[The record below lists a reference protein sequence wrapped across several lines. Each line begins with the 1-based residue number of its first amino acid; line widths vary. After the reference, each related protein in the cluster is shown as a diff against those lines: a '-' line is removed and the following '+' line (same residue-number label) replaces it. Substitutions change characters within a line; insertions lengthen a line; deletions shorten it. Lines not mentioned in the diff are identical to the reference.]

1 MLPDVGNSMAAY
13 ETLIDASE
21 LRKHLEDERW
31 RVVDCRFD
39 LMHPQTGR
47 EAYLHGHIPG
57 AVYADLNV
65 DLAGSVHTDSGRHPL
80 PDVHDLAA
88 TWGRLGIH
96 SDTQVIV
103 HDDNSGAMAA
113 RAWWLLR
120 WLGHDR
126 VALLDGGL
134 RRWQALA
141 LPMETGAVTVPE
153 EQFAPAPQNERVIT
167 TEELEAACG
176 SATAPRLFDAR
187 DAARFRGDR
196 EPIDPVAGH
205 IPGAKNM
212 PFTASLNE
220 DGTWK
225 RPAALRHLWSSALGE
240 DPNLPW
246 GVMCGSGVTACHLAL
261 SAVIAGYE
269 EPRLY
274 VGSWSEWIR
283 DPRRAVTASAG

>member
-1 MLPDVGNSMAAY
+1 VLPDVGNSMAAY

-39 LMHPQTGR
+39 LMHPQRGR

-167 TEELEAACG
+167 TDELEAACR

-225 RPAALRHLWSSALGE
+225 RPTALRHLWSSALGE
-240 DPNLPW
+240 DPDLPW

-274 VGSWSEWIR
+274 AGSWSEWIR
-283 DPRRAVTASAG
+283 DPRRPIASAAA

>member
-1 MLPDVGNSMAAY
+1 MANSMAAF
-13 ETLIDASE
+13 ETLADASE
-21 LRKHLEDERW
+21 LNKHLKDERW

-39 LMHPQTGR
+39 LMRPEKGR
-47 EAYLHGHIPG
+47 EAYLRAHIPG
-57 AVYADLNV
+57 AVYADLNE
-65 DLAGSVHTDSGRHPL
+65 DLSGSVRTDSGRHPL
-80 PDVHDLAA
+80 PDVDDLGA

-103 HDDNSGAMAA
+103 YDESSGAIAA

-141 LPMETGAVTVPE
+141 LPMETGTVSVRE
-153 EQFAPAPQNERVIT
+153 ERFAPSPRHGRVIT
-167 TEELEAACG
+167 TEELEAAHA

-205 IPGAKNM
+205 IPGATNM
-212 PFTASLNE
+212 PFAGSLNE
-220 DGTWK
+220 DGSWK
-225 RPAALRHLWSSALGE
+225 TPAVLRDIWRSALGE
-240 DPNLPW
+240 DPELPW

-261 SAVIAGYE
+261 SAVIAGFG

-283 DPRRAVTASAG
+283 DPRRAVTSSAG

>member
-1 MLPDVGNSMAAY
+1 MANSMAAF

-21 LRKHLEDERW
+21 LNKHLEDETW

-39 LMHPQTGR
+39 LMHAQKGR
-47 EAYLHGHIPG
+47 EHYLLAHIPG

-65 DLAGSVHTDSGRHPL
+65 DLAGSVRTDSGRHPL
-80 PDVHDLAA
+80 PDIDDLTA

-103 HDDNSGAMAA
+103 YDDSSGAMAA

-126 VALLDGGL
+126 VALLDGGF

-141 LPMETGAVTVPE
+141 LPTKTGAVSVPE
-153 EQFAPAPQNERVIT
+153 ERFAPSPRNGRVIT
-167 TEELEAACG
+167 TEELEAAHA

-205 IPGAKNM
+205 IPGATNM
-212 PFTASLNE
+212 PFAGSLNE
-220 DGTWK
+220 DGSWK
-225 RPAALRHLWSSALGE
+225 TPAVLRDIWRSALGE
-240 DPNLPW
+240 DPELPW

-261 SAVIAGYE
+261 SAVIAGFE

-283 DPRRAVTASAG
+283 DPRRAVTSSAG

>member
-1 MLPDVGNSMAAY
+1 MAAF

-21 LRKHLEDERW
+21 LHKHQQDDQW

-39 LMHPQTGR
+39 LMHPQQGH
-47 EAYLHGHIPG
+47 EAYLREHIPG

-65 DLAGSVHTDSGRHPL
+65 DLAGSVRADSGRHPL
-80 PDVHDLAA
+80 PNVDDLAA

-96 SDTQVIV
+96 SKTQVV
-103 HDDNSGAMAA
+103 VYDDSSGATAA

-134 RRWQALA
+134 RRWHAEA
-141 LPMETGAVTVPE
+141 LPLESGAVSVPRKR
-153 EQFAPAPQNERVIT
+153 FVPSPRNERVIR
-167 TEELEAACG
+167 TEELEAACHSG
-176 SATAPRLFDAR
+176 TFPRLFDAR
-187 DAARFRGDR
+187 DAGRFRGDR

-205 IPGAKNM
+205 IPGAMNL
-212 PFTASLNE
+212 PFADSLNE

-225 RPAALRHLWSSALGE
+225 APADLRDVWSAALGRDRES
-240 DPNLPW
+240 PW
-246 GVMCGSGVTACHLAL
+246 GVMCGSGVTACHLVL
-261 SAVIAGYE
+261 SAVLAGLE

-283 DPRRAVTASAG
+283 DPRRAVVSSAG

>member
-1 MLPDVGNSMAAY
+1 MAAF
-13 ETLIDASE
+13 ETLADTSE
-21 LRKHLEDERW
+21 LLAHLKDERW

-39 LMHPQTGR
+39 LMHPQKGR
-47 EAYLHGHIPG
+47 EAYLEAHIPG
-57 AVYADLNV
+57 AVFADLNV
-65 DLAGSVHTDSGRHPL
+65 DLAGSVRPDSGRHPL
-80 PDVHDLAA
+80 PEVDDLAA
-88 TWGRLGIH
+88 TWSRLGIRN
-96 SDTQVIV
+96 DTQVIV
-103 HDDNSGAMAA
+103 YDESSGAMAA

-126 VALLDGGL
+126 VALLDGGF

-141 LPMETGAVTVPE
+141 LPLEAGAVSVPPE
-153 EQFAPAPQNERVIT
+153 RFAPSPCNERVIT
-167 TEELEAACG
+167 TEELERTCD
-176 SATAPRLFDAR
+176 STTAPRLFDAR

-205 IPGAKNM
+205 IPGATNM
-212 PFTASLNE
+212 PFADSLNE

-225 RPAALRHLWSSALGE
+225 APAALRRIWSRALGE
-240 DPNLPW
+240 DPELPW

-283 DPRRAVTASAG
+283 EPRRAVTTSAG

>member
-1 MLPDVGNSMAAY
+1 MGNSMAAF

-21 LRKHLEDERW
+21 LRQHLEDERW

-167 TEELEAACG
+167 TEELEAVCR
-176 SATAPRLFDAR
+176 SATALRLFDAR
-187 DAARFRGDR
+187 DAARFSGDR

-283 DPRRAVTASAG
+283 DPRRAITSSAG

>member
-225 RPAALRHLWSSALGE
+225 RPTALRHLWSSALGE
-240 DPNLPW
+240 DPDLPW
-246 GVMCGSGVTACHLAL
+246 GVMCGSGVTARHLAL

-283 DPRRAVTASAG
+283 DPRRAITSSAG

>member
-39 LMHPQTGR
+39 LMHPRTGR

-65 DLAGSVHTDSGRHPL
+65 DLAGSVRTDSGRHPL
-80 PDVHDLAA
+80 PDVYDLAA

-96 SDTQVIV
+96 TDTQVIV

-225 RPAALRHLWSSALGE
+225 RPTALRHLWSSALGE
-240 DPNLPW
+240 DPDLPW

-283 DPRRAVTASAG
+283 DPRRAITSSAG

>member
-1 MLPDVGNSMAAY
+1 MIPDMGNSMAAF

-21 LRKHLEDERW
+21 LRKHLQDERW
-31 RVVDCRFD
+31 RVIDCRFD

-47 EAYLHGHIPG
+47 EAYLQAHIPG

-65 DLAGSVHTDSGRHPL
+65 DLAGSVRTDSGRHPL
-80 PDVHDLAA
+80 PDVQDLAA

-103 HDDNSGAMAA
+103 YDESSGAMAA

-134 RRWQALA
+134 RRWHALA
-141 LPMETGAVTVPE
+141 LPVEGGVVVVPE
-153 EQFAPAPQNERVIT
+153 ERFAPAPRNERVIT
-167 TEELEAACG
+167 TEELEAARD

-205 IPGAKNM
+205 IPGARNM
-212 PFTASLNE
+212 PFADSLNE

-225 RPAALRHLWSSALGE
+225 TPAALRQIWSTALSE
-240 DPNLPW
+240 DPVLPW

-283 DPRRAVTASAG
+283 DPHRAVTSAAG